1 MENIAELQK
10 QYDELTEQRK
20 NIKAKIEQK
29 QKEEQAAKD
38 KKLREEKN
46 KRKKEVDEA
55 RKTYIKLL
63 NKYMDDYGAYA
74 VVDEDPFFFKNL
86 NWVL

>member
-10 QYDELTEQRK
+10 QYDELTAQRK

-29 QKEEQAAKD
+29 QKEEQAERD
-38 KKLREEKN
+38 KKLLEEKN
-46 KRKKEVDEA
+46 ARKQEVDAA
-55 RKTYIKLL
+55 RKAYIKLL
-63 NKYMDDYGAYA
+63 NKYMEDYGAYA
-74 VVDEDPFFFKNL
+74 VIDEDPFFFKNL